1 MWLLERDGTLRED
14 QAPAMEI
21 AGEGG
26 EGGDA
31 PADPNP
37 DPNMALAIRFA
48 ATQDGRGF
56 STARRLRHRGHRGR
70 LVAIGPLEPD
80 QARHA
85 FQCGFDAVGVD
96 DATLERHGRAAWE
109 NALHTSV
116 TTPYLA
122 DPTDRLGAPGI
133 WSLRHR
139 A

>member
-1 MWLLERDGTLRED
+1 MWLLESDGTLGRGAIPER
-14 QAPAMEI
+14 EI
-21 AGEGG
+21 AGSNTP
-26 EGGDA
+26 DA
-31 PADPNP
+31 SPKPGTS
-37 DPNMALAIRFA
+37 LTIRFE

-56 STARRLRHRGHRGR
+56 SVARRLRAAGYTGA
-70 LVAIGPLEPD
+70 LAAVGPLEPD

-85 FQCGFDAVGVD
+85 FQCGFDAVVIE